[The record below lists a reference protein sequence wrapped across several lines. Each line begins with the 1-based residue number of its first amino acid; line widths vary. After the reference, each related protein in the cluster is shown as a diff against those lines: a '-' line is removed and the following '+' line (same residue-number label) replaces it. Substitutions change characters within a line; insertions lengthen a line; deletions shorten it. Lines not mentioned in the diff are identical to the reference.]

1 MFKDKDGKLWIVPE
15 EDNLTVDKDKLL
27 QIIEDFSVW
36 PEIPKYNKRRWAMD
50 IEVNTG
56 DLFDEMYM
64 NTRKKYGMRNLAISD
79 ARYPKN
85 NPQSIYWEVFDLL
98 DSAYMNNVE
107 IKDIPMLKEFLN
119 TPPGKELEAWKKW
132 DAYWAK
138 RQEESKKDTPVPPK
152 EE

>member
-15 EDNLTVDKDKLL
+15 EDNLTVDKNQLL
-27 QIIEDFSVW
+27 QIIEEFSVW
-36 PEIPKYNKRRWAMD
+36 PEIPKYDEISWAFD
-50 IEVNTG
+50 IADSVD
-56 DLFDEMYM
+56 DLFDEMRE
-64 NTRKKYGMRNLAISD
+64 NARKAYGTRNLAISD
-79 ARYPKN
+79 VCYPKD
-85 NPQSIYWEVFDLL
+85 NPQSIYWEVFNLL
-98 DSAYMNNVE
+98 DSAYMNKVE

-138 RQEESKKDTPVPPK
+138 RQEESKKEAPDPPK